1 MGAKSSKVAPDNVT
15 SVDAVRIIH
24 VLPAAS
30 PIDELQSSRTA
41 SSVWEQSITYLEEEE
56 EEEELDPRD
65 DVASSQSYLDSDSES
80 CFEVCQII
88 TSNTLLVIPFFPT
101 FLFSRNMMGKLPK
114 DDSGSCGNCWAAR
127 AELLH

>member
-1 MGAKSSKVAPDNVT
+1 MGAKSSKVAPENVT

-30 PIDELQSSRTA
+30 PIDELLSSRTA
-41 SSVWEQSITYLEEEE
+41 SSVWEQSITYLEEE

-88 TSNTLLVIPFFPT
+88 TNNTLLVIPFF
-101 FLFSRNMMGKLPK
+101 LLPFPA
-114 DDSGSCGNCWAAR
+114 GT
-127 AELLH
+127 

>member
-30 PIDELQSSRTA
+30 PIDELQGSRTA
-41 SSVWEQSITYLEEEE
+41 SSVWEQSITYLEE

-88 TSNTLLVIPFFPT
+88 TSNTLLVIPFF
-101 FLFSRNMMGKLPK
+101 LLSFSAGT
-114 DDSGSCGNCWAAR
+114 
-127 AELLH
+127 